1 VSDTTTDDT
10 TIEIPDDATPRA
22 KERIIAL
29 AAERTALR
37 QQLDAVGPKLAE
49 VTTLQAQLSAATETH
64 LKAAA
69 DWAAKETAWQT
80 DRALL
85 AAGITDP
92 EAADII
98 AHAYSRVTPAEGAD
112 KPSLATWLQDRA
124 ALPKG
129 VQAYLPPATGTTQTT
144 PTPAATTKTEPAK
157 TTPPNANAGA
167 GSAAPLNGPLSAAE
181 ISEMMRSPEGIERY
195 KKVRSA
201 HLAGLRA

>member
-1 VSDTTTDDT
+1 MSDTTTDDT
-10 TIEIPDDATPRA
+10 TNEIPDDATPRA

-69 DWAAKETAWQT
+69 EWAAKETAWQT

-129 VQAYLPPATGTTQTT
+129 VQAYLPAPAATTTT
-144 PTPAATTKTEPAK
+144 PTATTTKTEPAK
-157 TTPPNANAGA
+157 VAPPNANAGA
-167 GSAAPLNGPLSAAE
+167 GSSAPLNGPLSAAE
-181 ISEMMRSPEGIERY
+181 ITEMMRTPEGIERY
-195 KKVRSA
+195 KKVRAA
-201 HLAGLRA
+201 HLSGLRA

>member
-10 TIEIPDDATPRA
+10 TNEIPDDATPRA

-69 DWAAKETAWQT
+69 EWAAKETAWQT

-129 VQAYLPPATGTTQTT
+129 VQAYLPAPAATTTT
-144 PTPAATTKTEPAK
+144 PTATTTKTEPAK
-157 TTPPNANAGA
+157 VAPPNANAGA
-167 GSAAPLNGPLSAAE
+167 GSSAPLNGPLSAAE
-181 ISEMMRSPEGIERY
+181 ITEMMRTPEGIERY
-195 KKVRSA
+195 KKVRAA
-201 HLAGLRA
+201 HLSGLRA

>member
-1 VSDTTTDDT
+1 VSDTTTDDST
-10 TIEIPDDATPRA
+10 NEIPDDATPRA

-49 VTTLQAQLSAATETH
+49 VTTLQAQLSAATEERIR
-64 LKAAA
+64 AAA
-69 DWAAKETAWQT
+69 EWSAKEAAWQT

-129 VQAYLPPATGTTQTT
+129 VQAYLPASAAATTTT
-144 PTPAATTKTEPAK
+144 PTATTTKAEPVKTA
-157 TTPPNANAGA
+157 PPNANAGA
-167 GSAAPLNGPLSAAE
+167 GSSAPLNGPLSAAE
-181 ISEMMRSPEGIERY
+181 ITEMMRTPEGIERY
-195 KKVRSA
+195 KKVRAA

>member
-69 DWAAKETAWQT
+69 EWSAKEAAWQA

-124 ALPKG
+124 GLPKG
-129 VQAYLPPATGTTQTT
+129 VQAYLPAPSTTTTT
-144 PTPAATTKTEPAK
+144 PTATTAKAEPAK
-157 TTPPNANAGA
+157 VAPPNANAGA
-167 GSAAPLNGPLSAAE
+167 GSSAPLNGPLSAAE
-181 ISEMMRSPEGIERY
+181 ITEMMRTPEGIERY
-195 KKVRSA
+195 KKVRA
-201 HLAGLRA
+201 THLAGLRA

>member
-10 TIEIPDDATPRA
+10 TNEIPDDATPRA

-49 VTTLQAQLSAATETH
+49 VTTLQAQLSAATELH

-69 DWAAKETAWQT
+69 EWSAKEAAWQT

-92 EAADII
+92 EASDII
-98 AHAYSRVTPAEGAD
+98 AHAYSRVTVPEGSER
-112 KPSLATWLQDRA
+112 PSLSTWLQDRA

-129 VQAYLPPATGTTQTT
+129 VQAYLPAPTTVSPATT
-144 PTPAATTKTEPAK
+144 ATKTEPAK
-157 TTPPNANAGA
+157 TAPPNANAGA
-167 GSAAPLNGPLSAAE
+167 GSTAPLNGPLSAAE
-181 ISEMMRSPEGIERY
+181 ISEMMRTDEGIERY
-195 KKVRSA
+195 KLVRKA

>member
-10 TIEIPDDATPRA
+10 TNEIPDDATPRA

-92 EAADII
+92 EASDII
-98 AHAYSRVTPAEGAD
+98 AHAYSRVTPAEGTD

-129 VQAYLPPATGTTQTT
+129 VQAYLPA
-144 PTPAATTKTEPAK
+144 PAAGTATPPPTTTKTADPVK
-157 TTPPNANAGA
+157 TAPPNANAGA
-167 GSAAPLNGPLSAAE
+167 GSSAPLNGPLSAAE
-181 ISEMMRSPEGIERY
+181 ISEMMRTPEGIERY